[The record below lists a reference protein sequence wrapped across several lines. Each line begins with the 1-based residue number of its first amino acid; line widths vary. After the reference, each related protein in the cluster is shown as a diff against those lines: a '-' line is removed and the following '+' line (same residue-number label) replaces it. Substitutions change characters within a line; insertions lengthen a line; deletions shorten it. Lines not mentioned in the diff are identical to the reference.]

1 MASSLSSPVLS
12 SPVLSS
18 PSLPAQSRLV
28 TDPSVL
34 SLIPV
39 SAMTGGPWV
48 VTVYGGCSATFY
60 TVEDGQVRTSTDK
73 EIWNTVMNK

>member
-1 MASSLSSPVLS
+1 MTSVIAPSPSSSTLSST
-12 SPVLSS
+12 
-18 PSLPAQSRLV
+18 LPPNTRV
-28 TDPSVL
+28 ITDPHVL
-34 SLIPV
+34 SLIPQ

-60 TVEDGQVRTSTDK
+60 TVENGQVRSSTDK

>member
-1 MASSLSSPVLS
+1 MTSAATMSSTVPSVPSPI
-12 SPVLSS
+12 
-18 PSLPAQSRLV
+18 
-28 TDPSVL
+28 TDPHVL
-34 SLIPV
+34 SLIPQ

-60 TVEDGQVRTSTDK
+60 TVENGQVRSSTDK